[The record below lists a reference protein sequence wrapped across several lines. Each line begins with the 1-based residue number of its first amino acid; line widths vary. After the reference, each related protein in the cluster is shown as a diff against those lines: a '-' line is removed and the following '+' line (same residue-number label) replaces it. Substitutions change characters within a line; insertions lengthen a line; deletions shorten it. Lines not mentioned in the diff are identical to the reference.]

1 MFIPEEN
8 EPRTSM
14 SLRALYTSTEMYMD
28 ALIPKSYYWKKRR
41 KIRKWEEQ
49 NNEDARSTAPT
60 IRELIM
66 DQSFLG
72 AW

>member
-1 MFIPEEN
+1 LKEE
-8 EPRTSM
+8 
-14 SLRALYTSTEMYMD
+14 
-28 ALIPKSYYWKKRR
+28 KK

>member
-1 MFIPEEN
+1 LKEE
-8 EPRTSM
+8 
-14 SLRALYTSTEMYMD
+14 
-28 ALIPKSYYWKKRR
+28 KK
-41 KIRKWEEQ
+41 KIRKWEEE

-72 AW
+72 AR